1 MTQGL
6 DPMQV
11 LRLRQALGEQVNQ
24 VRGVPELFGQ
34 RDGMFPNGYNPMH
47 VGTNGDGT
55 LDVFARSEKW
65 IGNPPTP
72 ETAKWS
78 NRELEI
84 LGWSTY
90 IGDLGSV
97 VYASIP
103 GVRFRDRAGVQMA
116 SSFAMARIESCTA
129 SPKQETDGNFESC
142 FQWTPSDCDVN

>member
-24 VRGVPELFGQ
+24 VRGAPELFGQ

-72 ETAKWS
+72 ETAKGS

-84 LGWSTY
+84 L
-90 IGDLGSV
+90 D
-97 VYASIP
+97 
-103 GVRFRDRAGVQMA
+103 
-116 SSFAMARIESCTA
+116 
-129 SPKQETDGNFESC
+129 
-142 FQWTPSDCDVN
+142 